1 MRAAAYVDASHFE
14 IQDRPVTDPGPG
26 EVRVSLSACGIC
38 GSDLHFLHQGFMQP
52 GATPGHEMAGRI
64 DALGA
69 GVDDLETGQLVAIEP
84 LDTCGNCPDCA
95 AGRDSIC
102 RAFQLYGVHKPG
114 GFADGIVVPAH
125 RAHSLAEDLDAAV
138 AALCE
143 PLAVAV
149 HGLSR
154 GRFEKDQRVLVMGA
168 GAVGLVTLV
177 AARSLGAREVF
188 VTARHGHQA
197 EAARALG
204 AARVID
210 ERDADAAGLDA
221 LGRECDIDV
230 AVETVGGR
238 ADTLMT
244 ASAAVRPGGRVS
256 VLGLFTESPQLS
268 PLSLLMKEIDLCWS
282 NCYHR
287 AAGQPA
293 DFRVA
298 ADIVDREREQLASLI
313 THRYELDEIDQA
325 FATASDKRAGA
336 LKVAVT
342 LA

>member
-1 MRAAAYVDASHFE
+1 MMHY
-14 IQDRPVTDPGPG
+14 
-26 EVRVSLSACGIC
+26 
-38 GSDLHFLHQGFMQP
+38 LHHSTL
-52 GATPGHEMAGRI
+52 GRI
-64 DALGA
+64 IG
-69 GVDDLETGQLVAIEP
+69 TPQLHP
-84 LDTCGNCPDCA
+84 LCF
-95 AGRDSIC
+95 RW
-102 RAFQLYGVHKPG
+102 
-114 GFADGIVVPAH
+114 
-125 RAHSLAEDLDAAV
+125 
-138 AALCE
+138 
-143 PLAVAV
+143 
-149 HGLSR
+149 
-154 GRFEKDQRVLVMGA
+154 
-168 GAVGLVTLV
+168 
-177 AARSLGAREVF
+177 RE
-188 VTARHGHQA
+188 
-197 EAARALG
+197 
-204 AARVID
+204 
-210 ERDADAAGLDA
+210 
-221 LGRECDIDV
+221 
-230 AVETVGGR
+230 GGR

-313 THRYELDEIDQA
+313 THRYGLDEIDQA